1 MGKETLDEGG
11 ESVFSIDKRC
21 RLDNI
26 SRAALVRSEPVEK
39 KTILDLRG

>member
-1 MGKETLDEGG
+1 MKEQ

-21 RLDNI
+21 RVDNI

-39 KTILDLRG
+39 ENNFGPEGLT